1 MRLTI
6 INEMKR
12 KTLTAVVL
20 LVALHAMRMAAQN
33 VLPYQQRGLTAEE
46 RTSDLLQRMTLDEKL
61 GQLRCT
67 MAWGYYDRRGD
78 SLLLTDVFRRD
89 VGEQHIGMLWATFR
103 ADPWTQKSLTNGL
116 TPALAARLANMMQAY
131 ARQHTRLGIPLLLA
145 EEAPHGHMAIGATVF
160 PTGLGLAATFSEPL
174 MERVGRVIARE
185 VRLQGA
191 HASYGPVMDLAR
203 DARWSRV
210 EESLG
215 EDPWLS
221 GRMAA
226 AQIRGTGGGRL
237 SEPFSTIATPK
248 HFVGYGST
256 EGGLNGRPSVASRRE
271 LYEQLLPP
279 FRMAVEAGARSLM
292 TAYNSVDG
300 IPATAD
306 STLLSQVLRGEWG
319 FRGFVVSDLYAI
331 NGLRNDHHVVA
342 TLDEAGVMALKAG
355 VDADLGGMTFEHLE
369 EALRE
374 GRLAMADI
382 DRAVGRILRLKFEM
396 GLFDNPFV
404 SESDASRTVG
414 AADHRQVA
422 LEAARASV
430 TLLKNTGVLPLSRAM
445 RVAVVGPNA
454 DNVYNQ
460 LGDYTAPQA
469 AGRVTTVAD
478 AVSEKAA
485 AVEYVRGCAIRDTA
499 TADIQQAVDAA
510 RRADVVVAVVG
521 GSSARDFRT
530 SYEATGAAATSTVGS
545 VSDMDS
551 GEGYDRATLTLMG
564 RQQEL
569 LEALR
574 QTGRPLVVVYIE
586 GRPLD
591 KRWAALNAD
600 ALLTAYYP
608 GQEGGRAIADVLFG
622 DYNPAGRLPLSVP
635 RSVGQLPLYYNQ
647 KAPSRRDYT
656 DEQGSPLYAFGYGLS
671 YTTFDYSNLS
681 LRRQADGTVT
691 VAFDVTNT
699 GSRDGEEV
707 PQLYLRDEVASTVQP
722 LMQLRRFC
730 RVTIRRGETRHVE
743 FVLSADDFS
752 IVDRQMRRVV
762 EPGVFELMVG
772 PSSDNI
778 LLRER
783 ITL

>member
-12 KTLTAVVL
+12 KILTAVVL
-20 LVALHAMRMAAQN
+20 LVALHAMGVAAQN

-46 RTSDLLQRMTLDEKL
+46 RTSDLLQRMTLEEKL

-78 SLLLTDVFRRD
+78 SLMLTDVFRRD

-145 EEAPHGHMAIGATVF
+145 EEAPHGHMAIGTTVF

-331 NGLRNDHHVVA
+331 NGLRNDHRVVA

-469 AGRVTTVAD
+469 DGRVTTVAD

-622 DYNPAGRLPLSVP
+622 DYNPAGRLPISVP

-681 LRRQADGTVT
+681 LRRQADGTVA

>member
-1 MRLTI
+1 MR
-6 INEMKR
+6 R

-20 LVALHAMRMAAQN
+20 LVALHAMVMAAQN

-46 RTSDLLQRMTLDEKL
+46 RTSDLLQRMTLEEKL

-78 SLLLTDVFRRD
+78 SLRLTDAFRRD

-237 SEPFSTIATPK
+237 SEPLATIATPK

-414 AADHRQVA
+414 SADHRQVA

-469 AGRVTTVAD
+469 DGRVTTVAD

-499 TADIQQAVDAA
+499 TADIRQAVDAA

-551 GEGYDRATLTLMG
+551 GEGYDRATLALMG

-681 LRRQADGTVT
+681 LRRQADGTVA

-730 RVTIRRGETRHVE
+730 RLTIRRGETRHVE

-762 EPGVFELMVG
+762 EPGAFELMVG